1 MGSDG
6 AEIRLIFYDTLCSTW
21 NILAEDSSMCEGL
34 HYTYSWRRVSMRNRL
49 CKRNPRRIE
58 AGNGRTEADSGR
70 IWEDWGGEAPR
81 PRFFIHSKPIGIKS
95 SFFLFI
101 LIQSKSNH
109 RHIIFDSDSISN
121 WIKFC
126 FILGTKSCSDAGF
139 DLFGRNMI
147 WSQNLWFQIVELGRD
162 EGRNVT
168 AGWYAGITGF
178 GGEDGILMERLECDT
193 GRVCCVYLICVVDVK
208 FFLLSI
214 YSCGCVY
221 FVFTYFR
228 EWVCMMLYGL
238 DAAVCRMDGE

>member
-1 MGSDG
+1 MLTVEFSKCSVFRVFQRGTGTEQGKIGTNRAEKGLKLVQIERIGHKFWYRPRKFSAFVGQNLKNRTLGGWGGMGSDG

-81 PRFFIHSKPIGIKS
+81 PRFFIHSTPIGIKS
-95 SFFLFI
+95 SFFLLI

-121 WIKFC
+121 
-126 FILGTKSCSDAGF
+126 
-139 DLFGRNMI
+139 
-147 WSQNLWFQIVELGRD
+147 
-162 EGRNVT
+162 
-168 AGWYAGITGF
+168 
-178 GGEDGILMERLECDT
+178 
-193 GRVCCVYLICVVDVK
+193 
-208 FFLLSI
+208 
-214 YSCGCVY
+214 
-221 FVFTYFR
+221 
-228 EWVCMMLYGL
+228 
-238 DAAVCRMDGE
+238 